1 MRLIILMSRKNLL
14 INAMINPTYKRE
26 FKTLLSL
33 AWPILIAQLA
43 LTGLGVV
50 DTLMSGW
57 VGVQD
62 LAAIGLG
69 TSILLP
75 VFMFAT
81 GILLAL
87 TPLTAKAL
95 GSNQP
100 DKIASQLHQGL
111 WIAIPIGW
119 ACALIMW
126 FPQPLLDLLKL
137 ETAVYELTVGYL
149 FWAAFG
155 LPGVALYQVYRFYW
169 EGLGKT
175 LPTLSLS
182 VAALVLNIPLNAL
195 FMFGWGPITGMG
207 AVGAGLATA
216 IIMWSMFFAALVYV
230 RLNPDFAMYRLN
242 SILPP
247 SWHKG
252 IKPILW
258 LGVPMAFALLFE
270 VGMFT
275 FIVFFIAPL
284 GTIIIGAHQIAISFT
299 SLLFMFPLSFAMAL
313 TIRVGYA
320 YGQNNLAHLRILI
333 RLGLVSAVF
342 LGLALSLFTLVSSS
356 LIVRAYTQ
364 NPEVMAI
371 ALSLFIFAAAY
382 QIFDAIQVTAAGAL
396 RGLQD
401 TQVTMWVTLF
411 SYWLVGLGLG
421 YWLAFSGH
429 VFPALGVF
437 GFWSGIVIGLF
448 LAALLLFWRLRWLF
462 KTLI

>member
-1 MRLIILMSRKNLL
+1 MVSIAYWLELKKIVR
-14 INAMINPTYKRE
+14 
-26 FKTLLSL
+26 L

-50 DTLMSGW
+50 DTLMAGW
-57 VGVQD
+57 VGVED

-81 GILLAL
+81 GVLLAM

-95 GSNQP
+95 GERQAC
-100 DKIASQLHQGL
+100 KIASQLHQGL
-111 WIAIPIGW
+111 WIALPIGW
-119 ACALIMW
+119 VAALIMW
-126 FPQPLLDLLKL
+126 FPQPLLNLLQL
-137 ETAVYELTVGYL
+137 DPRVYELTVGYL

-175 LPTLSLS
+175 LPTLGFSL
-182 VAALVLNIPLNAL
+182 AALVLNIPLNAL
-195 FMFGWGPITGMG
+195 FIFGFGPIEAMG
-207 AVGAGLATA
+207 AVGAGVATA
-216 IIMWSMFFAALVYV
+216 IVMWSMFLAAFVYV
-230 RLNPDFAMYRLN
+230 RLHQDFNPYRLN
-242 SILPP
+242 KILAP
-247 SWHKG
+247 SWQQG

-284 GTIIIGAHQIAISFT
+284 GTVIIGAHQIAISFT

-313 TIRVGYA
+313 TIRIGYA
-320 YGQNNLAHLRILI
+320 YGQQDRNLLRILLRVGI
-333 RLGLVSAVF
+333 AGALVLGVL
-342 LGLALSLFTLVSSS
+342 LSVFTLVSSQFV
-356 LIVRAYTQ
+356 VRAYTQ
-364 NPEVMAI
+364 NPDVMAI

-382 QIFDAIQVTAAGAL
+382 QIFDAIQVAAAGAL

-411 SYWLVGLGLG
+411 SYWVIGLGLG
-421 YWLAFSGH
+421 YWLAFDDTG
-429 VFPALGVF
+429 FEPMGVF
-437 GFWSGIVIGLF
+437 GFWTGIVVGL
-448 LAALLLFWRLRWLF
+448 LIAAVLLFWRLKWLF
-462 KTLI
+462 RRII

>member
-1 MRLIILMSRKNLL
+1 MNTTSYWFEVRSILR
-14 INAMINPTYKRE
+14 
-26 FKTLLSL
+26 L

-57 VGVQD
+57 VGVED

-95 GSNQP
+95 GANQP
-100 DKIASQLHQGL
+100 DRIASQLHQGL

-119 ACALIMW
+119 VCALILW
-126 FPQPLLDLLKL
+126 FPHPLLNLLQL
-137 ETAVYELTVGYL
+137 DSRVYELTVGYL

-175 LPTLSLS
+175 LPTLGFSL
-182 VAALVLNIPLNAL
+182 AALLFNIPLNAL
-195 FMFGWGPITGMG
+195 FIFGWGPIVGMG
-207 AVGAGLATA
+207 AVGAGVATA
-216 IIMWSMFFAALVYV
+216 IVMWSMLIGALIYVRVHPAFAA
-230 RLNPDFAMYRLN
+230 YRLN
-242 SILPP
+242 SILRPR
-247 SWHKG
+247 WQQG

-284 GTIIIGAHQIAISFT
+284 GTVIIGAHQIAISFT

-320 YGQNNLAHLRILI
+320 YGQQDLRLLKVLLRVGLMSAMVLGIL
-333 RLGLVSAVF
+333 
-342 LGLALSLFTLVSSS
+342 LSIFTLASSS
-356 LIVRAYTQ
+356 FIVRAYTQ
-364 NPEVMAI
+364 NTEVMSI
-371 ALSLFIFAAAY
+371 ALTLFIFAAAY

-401 TQVTMWVTLF
+401 TQVTMWVTLL
-411 SYWLVGLGLG
+411 SYWIIGLGLG
-421 YWLAFSGH
+421 YWLAFSS
-429 VFPALGVF
+429 FWFEPMGVY
-437 GFWSGIVIGLF
+437 GFWIGIVIGLL
-448 LAALLLFWRLRWLF
+448 LAAILLYWRLRWLSRR
-462 KTLI
+462 IMY

>member
-1 MRLIILMSRKNLL
+1 MISTIYWLELNKILR
-14 INAMINPTYKRE
+14 
-26 FKTLLSL
+26 L

-57 VGVQD
+57 VGVED

-81 GILLAL
+81 GVLLAL

-95 GSNQP
+95 GENQP
-100 DKIASQLHQGL
+100 HKIATQLHQGL

-119 ACALIMW
+119 ICALIMW
-126 FPQPLLDLLKL
+126 FPHPLLNLLQL
-137 ETAVYELTVGYL
+137 DERVYELTVGYL

-155 LPGVALYQVYRFYW
+155 LPGVTLYQVYRFYW

-175 LPTLSLS
+175 LPTLSFS
-182 VAALVLNIPLNAL
+182 VAALILNIPLNAL
-195 FMFGWGPITGMG
+195 FIFGWGPIDGMG
-207 AVGAGLATA
+207 AVGAGVATA
-216 IIMWSMFFAALVYV
+216 IVMWSMFFVALIYV
-230 RLNPDFAMYRLN
+230 RLHKDFIPYRLN
-242 SILPP
+242 KVHKP
-247 SWHKG
+247 SWRQG
-252 IKPILW
+252 IQPILW
-258 LGVPMAFALLFE
+258 LGIPMAFSLLFE

-320 YGQNNLAHLRILI
+320 YGQRDLQLIGKLLRM
-333 RLGLVSAVF
+333 GLVSAF
-342 LGLALSLFTLVSSS
+342 ILGLLLSIFTLTSSQY
-356 LIVRAYTQ
+356 IVRAYTQ
-364 NPEVMAI
+364 NPDVMAV
-371 ALSLFIFAAAY
+371 ALILFIFAAAY
-382 QIFDAIQVTAAGAL
+382 QVFDAIQVTAAGAL

-401 TQVTMWVTLF
+401 TQVTMWVTLL
-411 SYWLVGLGLG
+411 SYWIIGLGLG
-421 YWLAFSGH
+421 YWLAFMPDR
-429 VFPALGVF
+429 FEPMGVF
-437 GFWSGIVIGLF
+437 GFWTGIIIGLS

-462 KTLI
+462 KRLVV